1 MCTVLNQRY
10 MSLLH
15 TGKPQADARQS
26 RFVKCHAPFSR
37 LQTAGSAA
45 AHVATTACWHLTCR
59 VHRRAEA
66 INLPD
71 ADTLVDAQL
80 DLPLFESTFDG
91 GVSVRSI
98 LVSVSLLI
106 L

>member
-1 MCTVLNQRY
+1 MPDT
-10 MSLLH
+10 
-15 TGKPQADARQS
+15 

-37 LQTAGSAA
+37 LQTAGSAVQHMSSQQ
-45 AHVATTACWHLTCR
+45 HVGTSPHLTSRHLTCR
-59 VHRRAEA
+59 AHRRAEA

-98 LVSVSLLI
+98 LVSVSLFMS
-106 L
+106 